1 MSALGFDV
9 YGTLVDPLAMR
20 EPLRALAGDKAERLS
35 EVWRCNQLQYTWR
48 RGLMRRYENFDV
60 CTRQALQA
68 AMATVGVALSA
79 ADQDQLMAA
88 YLNLDLFPDVIPA
101 LAALKAQGHAL
112 VAFSNGVEATVRTL
126 LSRTG
131 AMNYL
136 AGIVSVDDLKTFKPD
151 PAVYAYL
158 AERCQTDKA
167 DTWLVSGNAW
177 DIIGAA
183 SAGLKTAWLKRSP
196 AAVFDPWDI
205 EPDLVVGNL
214 EELAGRLAE

>member
-88 YLNLDLFPDVIPA
+88 YLNLT
-101 LAALKAQGHAL
+101 
-112 VAFSNGVEATVRTL
+112 S
-126 LSRTG
+126 
-131 AMNYL
+131 
-136 AGIVSVDDLKTFKPD
+136 
-151 PAVYAYL
+151 
-158 AERCQTDKA
+158 
-167 DTWLVSGNAW
+167 
-177 DIIGAA
+177 
-183 SAGLKTAWLKRSP
+183 SP
-196 AAVFDPWDI
+196 T
-205 EPDLVVGNL
+205 
-214 EELAGRLAE
+214 